1 MYLSPGTEARA
12 RIAEFLRASGVVTSR
27 RSFRFHSYTPTAH
40 RNQPRNVLR
49 AFGPSWYLARPM
61 NKKEVAAEL
70 GISLRSVE
78 NYSKKG
84 QLSVRYEKGAR
95 GDVAVYDP
103 SEVRALKAVLQART
117 AIVPTVIHERPEA
130 ITRTIPESTAIALRR
145 PTPAPPI
152 LPPSEL
158 AYKLLLTLSEASLL
172 TGLGKWTLNQARKE
186 ERLKAVRLGGSF
198 RFRPDDLKDFIA
210 NL

>member
-1 MYLSPGTEARA
+1 
-12 RIAEFLRASGVVTSR
+12 
-27 RSFRFHSYTPTAH
+27 
-40 RNQPRNVLR
+40 
-49 AFGPSWYLARPM
+49 M

-103 SEVRALKAVLQART
+103 SEVRALKAALQART
-117 AIVPTVIHERPEA
+117 AMVPTVTHEKPEA
-130 ITRTIPESTAIALRR
+130 IARTIPESTAIAIRQPPPEPL
-145 PTPAPPI
+145 PI

-158 AYKLLLTLSEASLL
+158 AYKLLLTLSEAALM

-186 ERLKAVRLGGSF
+186 ERLKAVKLGGSF
-198 RFRPDDLKDFIA
+198 RFRPDDLRAFIR